1 MNFYQFLIGKYT
13 QFTSQVKCISFYLAI
28 MTIYLGFVWLSH
40 GNDWLFASLLFFG
53 GWISF
58 TFLEYI
64 LHRFWMHDTPIEM
77 ARPVAE
83 YHMLHHRQPTEMDIK
98 RLHRILVWVL
108 VAVLLSI
115 SIWFSLYLMP
125 VAGFVFGFSCYT
137 AMHWVL
143 HQSWSV
149 KLVPRL
155 HRFHL
160 YHHCKYPNACYGVTV
175 DWWDLIF
182 KTTPPD
188 EPVLLKRV
196 TDFYFGLSEKKIKT
210 SGKKK

>member
-1 MNFYQFLIGKYT
+1 MNYYQFLIEKYS
-13 QFTSQVKCISFYLAI
+13 QFTSQVKCIIIYLAI
-28 MTIYLGFVWLSH
+28 MTTYLGVVWLSH
-40 GNDWLFASLLFFG
+40 ENDWLFAFLLFFG

-64 LHRFWMHDTPIEM
+64 LHRFWMHDTPVEM

-98 RLHRILVWVL
+98 RSHRILVWVL

-125 VAGFVFGFSCYT
+125 VTGFVFGFSCYT

-143 HQSWSV
+143 HQPWSV

-196 TDFYFGLSEKKIKT
+196 TDFYFGLSQKKVRTNKQ
-210 SGKKK
+210 

>member
-1 MNFYQFLIGKYT
+1 MNYYQFLIKKYS
-13 QFTSQVKCISFYLAI
+13 QIMSQVKCFIIYLAI
-28 MTIYLGFVWLSH
+28 MTIYLGVVWLSH
-40 GNDWLFASLLFFG
+40 GNDWLFAFLLFFG

-64 LHRFWMHDTPIEM
+64 LHRFWMHDTPIER

-98 RLHRILVWVL
+98 RSHRLLVWVL
-108 VAVLLSI
+108 VAVLLAVSV
-115 SIWFSLYLMP
+115 WFSLYLMP
-125 VAGFVFGFSCYT
+125 LAGFVFGFSCYT
-137 AMHWVL
+137 LMHWVL

-160 YHHCKYPNACYGVTV
+160 YHHCKYPDACYGVTV
-175 DWWDLIF
+175 YWWDLIF

-188 EPVLLKRV
+188 EPILLKRV
-196 TDFYFGLSEKKIKT
+196 TDFYFGLSQKKVRAKMQ
-210 SGKKK
+210 